1 MLNKIFKES
10 EWVPAK
16 KYAAERD
23 IAVRIVCPS
32 EKPQTAAFC
41 EVEIAKD
48 YEQETKLV
56 KPLNV
61 VQCLAVGAAIGLL
74 LCALASIVGLN
85 LSVGDMAAII
95 GVPAVFGLLA
105 AYLIF

>member
-1 MLNKIFKES
+1 MLDRIFKKS

-16 KYAAERD
+16 KYAAQKD

-32 EKPQTAAFC
+32 EKPQTAPFS

-61 VQCLAVGAAIGLL
+61 AQCLAVGAAIGLL
-74 LCALASIVGLN
+74 LCAAASIVGLK
-85 LSVGDMAAII
+85 LTFGDMAAII